1 MELLTSKIM
10 DVCSGIGRL
19 MLESGAE
26 TYRVEDTVYRVA
38 VNYGMQNVNVFAVPT
53 ALIITVQDQ
62 TGEEFTRLHRVTEQR
77 SDLGMV
83 SDCNA
88 LSRRIASEEI
98 SPNDVLLELDQ
109 LNRRPST
116 YTIIEEILA
125 AAVVCAFFTVIFLGN
140 IQDLMAAAIAG
151 GVGYTAYL
159 FSQKV
164 INIRFFSE
172 MLAAFVIAWLSVLL
186 IYFGIGN
193 NIDIIILSSVM
204 TLVPGKAIT
213 NGIRDLM
220 ASHFIAGV
228 STLSDALL
236 TAAAIGLGVSTVF
249 AFYS

>member
-1 MELLTSKIM
+1 MELLTSKVL

-19 MLESGAE
+19 MLENGAE

-38 VNYGMQNVNVFAVPT
+38 VNYGMQGVSVFAVPT

-62 TGEEFTRLHRVTEQR
+62 TGQEFTRLHRVTEQK
-77 SDLGMV
+77 SDLGMI

-88 LSRRIASEEI
+88 LSRRIASEEL
-98 SPNDVLLELDQ
+98 SPNDALLELDQ
-109 LNRRPST
+109 LNRRPSS
-116 YTIIEEILA
+116 YTLVEEILA
-125 AAVVCAFFTVIFLGN
+125 ASVVCAFFAIIFLGN
-140 IQDLMAAAIAG
+140 LSDLLGAAIAG
-151 GVGYTAYL
+151 GLGYSVFI
-159 FSQKV
+159 FSQRA

-172 MLAAFVIAWLSVLL
+172 MVAAFVIAWLTVLL

-193 NIDIIILSSVM
+193 DIDIIILSSVM

-249 AFYS
+249 AFA